1 MINLYIWNIMKLSE
15 ILWVVSFAFVSLVMT
30 SCEKEELLEDDI
42 VKENVSSVSKPTIDK
57 YLVTTTLYDVNLGV
71 RFING
76 GDSWEKMKCKV
87 HWRKYSSKPTQTP
100 KKSDMNKHESMR
112 IIATTKSKTTFMK
125 EHSGF
130 SGGNYIYYYFEC
142 ENSKYSA
149 ETDVKYCIVK
159 R

>member
-1 MINLYIWNIMKLSE
+1 MKSFE
-15 ILWVVSFAFVSLVMT
+15 ILCILFFVLSSLFLT
-30 SCEKEELLEDDI
+30 SCEKEQLIEDDI
-42 VKENVSSVSKPTIDK
+42 YVEVSSVTKPVLDK

-71 RFING
+71 RFANG
-76 GDSWEKMKCKV
+76 GDSWENMKCKV
-87 HWRKYSSKPTQTP
+87 HWRKYSSKPSQTP

-112 IIATTKSKTTFMK
+112 IYATTKTKTTFMK

-142 ENSKYSA
+142 ENSKYDV
-149 ETDVKYCIVK
+149 ETDVKYCVVK

>member
-1 MINLYIWNIMKLSE
+1 MKFFDFLGILFFALS
-15 ILWVVSFAFVSLVMT
+15 SLFLT
-30 SCEKEELLEDDI
+30 SCEKDKLIEDEMDT
-42 VKENVSSVSKPTIDK
+42 EVSSITKPIFDK

-71 RFING
+71 RFVNG
-76 GDSWEKMKCKV
+76 GDTWENMKCMV
-87 HWRKYSSKPTQTP
+87 HWRKYSSKPSQVP

-112 IIATTKSKTTFMK
+112 IYATTKTKTTFMK

-142 ENSKYSA
+142 ENSKYST
-149 ETDVKYCIVK
+149 ETEVKYCIVK